1 MIISN
6 LLNRVLIVLPS
17 ILFYVGIAII
27 LSLIASSL
35 LKIRGIKL
43 LKKKLDI
50 Y

>member
-27 LSLIASSL
+27 LSLIASSS